1 MSSIKKNKTA
11 RLHKI
16 YKALQQKPM
25 LLVELALL
33 YQENNTP
40 KSIRQIQRD
49 IKEIHFFLLEDE
61 ALHFFYVQKR
71 KYYLIEQKKNEESAT
86 DISSKLKIS
95 QFNLPVSDIIIK
107 QNLILINDAINNK
120 KILQIK
126 HLKNDETG
134 DNYTFSSKQ
143 IQLTPNLVVHHRHN
157 YYLGGYNLTHKKITF
172 YGIRQ
177 MEGLQILNQKFYP
190 KDYEEKTILE
200 LANRFGISRNIDS
213 NIYTIKIEISYM
225 LSEFIK
231 NHYWHSS
238 QKFIKEN
245 GKTIMILKC
254 GINRELNG
262 WLLQWMYNIKIVEPP
277 ILIDYFEKTLR
288 EIEAVHQAKK
298 PLVYR
303 NIFNS
308 ELM

>member
-49 IKEIHFFLLEDE
+49 LKEIQVFLLEDE

-71 KYYLIEQKKNEESAT
+71 KYYHIEQKKNEESAT
-86 DISSKLKIS
+86 TISSKLIIS

-107 QNLILINDAINNK
+107 QNLILINDAINNE

-134 DNYTFSSKQ
+134 DNFTFSSKQ
-143 IQLTPNLVVHHRHN
+143 IQLTPNLVVHHRNN
-157 YYLGGYNLTHKKITF
+157 YYLGGFNLTHKKITF

-177 MEGLQILNQKFYP
+177 MEGLQILNQKYNP
-190 KDYEEKTILE
+190 KDYDDKTNLE

-213 NIYTIKIEISYM
+213 NIYTIKIEISNM

-231 NHYWHSS
+231 NHYWHPS
-238 QKFIKEN
+238 QKFIKVN
-245 GKTIMILKC
+245 GKTIMIFKC
-254 GINRELNG
+254 GINRELIG
-262 WLLQWMYNIKIVEPP
+262 WLMQWMYNIKIVEPP

-288 EIEAVHQAKK
+288 EIDAVNQAKK